1 MCGKNLSTNQEHF
14 PTALV
19 IVIVPRY
26 LAKKDNHLRKIKLR
40 VYLGAQ
46 AKQGLPISGIGSM
59 LLFSRKYFP
68 RTAPKFECL

>member
-26 LAKKDNHLRKIKLR
+26 LAKKDNHLRKIKLVTTSPVLSWGTGKTGFTNLWDR
-40 VYLGAQ
+40 
-46 AKQGLPISGIGSM
+46 
-59 LLFSRKYFP
+59 FD
-68 RTAPKFECL
+68 APFQ